1 MTGYLESLTGGTSLS
16 QWSAYLNEQRDP
28 EVNDGGGLEAFT
40 TTMGNIQWFLTDG
53 SLVNLSAESAA
64 TQRERDIALAI
75 TDLTEEW
82 KHYYDLKVAYETD
95 HLYQLLQLEADGRN
109 AIDSYTVNVGENGQL
124 LTIV

>member
-1 MTGYLESLTGGTSLS
+1 
-16 QWSAYLNEQRDP
+16 
-28 EVNDGGGLEAFT
+28 
-40 TTMGNIQWFLTDG
+40 MGNIQWFLTDG
-53 SLVNLSAESAA
+53 SLVNLSAEKAS

-82 KHYYDLKVAYETD
+82 QHYYELKVAYETD

-124 LTIV
+124 LTIM